1 MPEQKKNNSLTVF
14 LAVFFIAGVF
24 IVNRFINSQ
33 MKEPAVGPGAPI
45 AENIES
51 PVEDSQSMEEP
62 AAIEETEVDSTAAT
76 GELVHRIRLHPNRD
90 SYLHTFYAGDKEI
103 GGFSSKDDEISD
115 ESGKIPD
122 GEIKF
127 VNESTEMH
135 GVENLREG
143 KRHGPAQTF
152 LASGELY
159 LDETYNRGQLVTSK
173 QYAKDGHLTM
183 VINMEDAR
191 DDPINHE
198 NGTGKVFWSNGVL
211 KYEWSIT
218 KSDRTA
224 YKRSYNTEGGLISEE
239 FFDSHGQ
246 PIIKPPASPDQPP
259 PPANLLS
266 P

>member
-1 MPEQKKNNSLTVF
+1 MTIF
-14 LAVFFIAGVF
+14 LAAILIGGIFF
-24 IVNRFINSQ
+24 VNRFINSQ
-33 MKEPAVGPGAPI
+33 VKENAVDSGTAIPETIGSST
-45 AENIES
+45 EN
-51 PVEDSQSMEEP
+51 PQSTEEP
-62 AAIEETEVDSTAAT
+62 SAIEETGADSTAVT
-76 GELVHRIRLHPNRD
+76 GELLHKIRLHPNRD
-90 SYLHTFYAGDKEI
+90 SYIHIFYAGDKEI

-115 ESGKIPD
+115 ESGKIPE

-127 VNESTEMH
+127 INESTEMH
-135 GVENLREG
+135 GVENLKEG

-159 LDETYNRGQLVTSK
+159 LDETYKRGQLMTSK
-173 QYAKDGHLTM
+173 QYAKDGHLSM

-191 DDPINHE
+191 DEPINHE

-246 PIIKPPASPDQPP
+246 PIIKPPAVPDQPP